1 MRRERGLAVTVL
13 LIAAL
18 AVFGGWQLAG
28 GIRDII
34 TRDELREA
42 ARLENEHRARME
54 PWRRA
59 GKIAAGVIGLFTLAG
74 LGSALIVYAHR
85 RAGEIR
91 PGPDGQFPIIRV
103 RVGGATVLHD
113 PNRQLSGTVV
123 YTTPRLAQN
132 VVVMPVM
139 LPGLEAEQVATTARA
154 QAVQLASAVN
164 KHRPVL
170 MAPPSR
176 SQPQPLM
183 TAEEQQQEAEALW
196 PTQVPLARLLA
207 GPASLDR
214 IILGVTVD
222 ETTGRQNVITDRMSK
237 LVHVAV
243 GGSSGWGKSV
253 FLRALAYQIAL
264 AAEGPN
270 LVLVDLEGV
279 TFAPFARSNRLLY
292 PVADT
297 EDDALATLHALRG
310 ELDRRKALFGHYPGV
325 DNLQDYNV
333 QAEQRGGEILRPVII
348 LVDEATALLADKRVE
363 DAIRTL
369 ALRGR
374 KYGLWL
380 TLGGQ
385 DWKASSLDT
394 AIRNQLASRVQFRAM
409 SPSQSR
415 VLLGERGAEALDA
428 PGRALAV
435 LPGRGTLKFQAPY
448 VSAREIL
455 ATIQGEGPQHPTPTP
470 SRPEATRAETI
481 RQLAAQGL
489 SLREIQR
496 RVFGY
501 VGGAAYDEVKRVLE
515 GGTEGDTGGITVPS
529 GAV

>member
-18 AVFGGWQLAG
+18 AVFSGWQLAG

-59 GKIAAGVIGLFTLAG
+59 GKIAAGVIGLLTLAG

-113 PNRQLSGTVV
+113 PNRQLAPTVV

-132 VVVMPVM
+132 VVVMPV
-139 LPGLEAEQVATTARA
+139 LPPGLETEQVATTARA

-170 MAPPSR
+170 TDGGAPTH
-176 SQPQPLM
+176 PQPLEDRRQ
-183 TAEEQQQEAEALW
+183 ALEDALAPLW
-196 PTQVPLARLLA
+196 PTRVPLTGLLNGSPVSLERLV
-207 GPASLDR
+207 
-214 IILGVTVD
+214 LGVTVRED
-222 ETTGRQNVITDRMSK
+222 GRTEVVRGGMSK

-243 GGSSGWGKSV
+243 GGSSGWGKSN
-253 FLRALAYQIAL
+253 FLRALAYQ
-264 AAEGPN
+264 
-270 LVLVDLEGV
+270 LVLAQERPDLVMIDLEGA
-279 TFAPFARSNRLLY
+279 TLAPFSRSDRLLY
-292 PVADT
+292 PLADT
-297 EDDALATLHALRG
+297 EDDALAVLQAVNE
-310 ELDRRKALFGHYPGV
+310 ELDRRKALFGRYPGT
-325 DNLQDYNV
+325 DSLAAYNAR
-333 QAEQRGGEILRPVII
+333 AEEPLAPVIT
-348 LVDEATALLADKRVE
+348 VTDEATALLGDKRVE
-363 DAIRTL
+363 KALKTL

-380 TLGGQ
+380 VLAGQ

-394 AIRNQLASRVQFRAM
+394 AIRNQLATRVQFKAL
-409 SPSQSR
+409 SSSQSR
-415 VLLGERGAEALDA
+415 VLLGQPGAEKLEDV

-435 LPGRGTLKFQAPY
+435 LPGRGLVKIQAPHI
-448 VSAREIL
+448 SPAEIERALAGHDTGARRNV
-455 ATIQGEGPQHPTPTP
+455 P
-470 SRPEATRAETI
+470 RPEMDTRAETI